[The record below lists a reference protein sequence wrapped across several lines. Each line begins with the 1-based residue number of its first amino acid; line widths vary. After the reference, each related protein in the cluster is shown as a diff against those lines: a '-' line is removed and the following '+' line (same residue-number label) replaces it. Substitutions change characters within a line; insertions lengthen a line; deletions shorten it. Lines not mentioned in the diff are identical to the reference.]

1 MYTVL
6 MDGVAIHD
14 PSLNNSAHLIMDG
27 VVMKQVNK
35 ADSFS
40 FVIYPDNVGY
50 SALELMTS
58 WISVYKDGSL
68 IFHGRPLTEET
79 GWDNEK
85 KIVCEGDLAILNDTV
100 VRPYSFSGTLGDYV
114 RMIVNQHNAQVEA
127 AKQIAVRRIDLS
139 TTSIIRRTG
148 EYKSTMQE
156 LFEKVVDYFGGYI
169 LMEYESGQIYISYLT
184 DSTSGTNQVLE
195 IGKNIL
201 SFNRSISSE
210 ALATALIPLG
220 ATDDS
225 TGERLTIK
233 SVNGGSDYIASSE
246 AATQGYYYAAYTF
259 DDITDPSELLAK
271 ARALLTDLV
280 RVSPRIELS
289 AVDLSDAGYDIDSI
303 GFFQY
308 VTVQDTAHTVS
319 GQYLITERVYNISAP
334 EKDSVTFGSEEK
346 TISGQT
352 AKTQISVSSMTD
364 AFINKAVEIV
374 TYQTDLLKGGSGG
387 YFVIGTDTDGHPSEI
402 YFLDTNSTATARS
415 VLRINSAGIG
425 FSTTGFAG
433 PYTNA
438 WTIDGQLHADFI
450 KTGVLSD
457 QQGKNSW
464 NLDTGEFHSQTLET
478 SISANATAIQSE
490 VTRATAAEGAL
501 SASVAQT
508 AGQVS
513 IVAEKLNNIGGRNI
527 LLDSLSPDPWTTYSG
542 ATATFTTGVSVP
554 EWGATDAIRVVG
566 TTANEASKETIL
578 RSNVSQTPATMI
590 QGQKYAASMWL
601 KNQGSTRMYFQ
612 INGGNS
618 QDVDPGE
625 SKRVEAHADGNG
637 VTYIQISVRCRQASV
652 PYDIVIWHPQVE
664 YGEVVTSWTP
674 APEDIEGE
682 MTNVR
687 NEVTVNTEGIT
698 LLSSKVN
705 NIGGRNYLQ
714 YSNDRS
720 TWRRNFPT
728 SYQPAEIALYSN
740 MVGGKQYTVTIWG
753 DVPTRDGADG
763 YYSVYW
769 GGGYTTLAN
778 VHISNGKGSA
788 TFTAPTSGARI
799 GNAWINIYNTADG
812 GGSSHTFTSNIT
824 AVKLEEGEVSTD
836 WSAAP
841 EDKTGNNE
849 IIAKINLSPE
859 AITISASKVDLHGYV
874 TFTNLSTSGQTAID
888 GGNITTGTISADR
901 IGANSITAAKIN
913 LTDLFSQNIT
923 ATNFNL
929 TGGSINITT
938 SAQTTD
944 VIQLNYSGSHVLIN
958 PVRIEVGASSSGG
971 MFGDYSCVM
980 NCIMGSIAVY
990 DPIGSAGNYFNVTA
1004 HTGLLSL
1011 KGASTPGTIDIKSNT
1026 GNTTASL
1033 SGGNGYGTAKET
1045 ALVFL
1050 DDSSTAGRPYR
1061 MALTNDGLTF
1071 RDSSNNVTAS
1081 YPATGLMSIGKAFYN
1096 ANTDRTVLSN
1106 RTAAILANV
1115 VRTDFEGFKGFSV
1128 RYSGGYYYSYFV
1140 INPSKVQG
1148 GMVILEVSPY
1158 GNGEISIFTI
1168 DGNNT
1173 ITLKRTI

>member
-40 FVIYPDNVGY
+40 FTIYPDNVGY

-450 KTGVLSD
+450 KTGILSD

-464 NLDTGEFHSQTLET
+464 NLDTGEFHSQTLENA
-478 SISANATAIQSE
+478 ISQTE
-490 VTRATAAEGAL
+490 EGISL
-501 SASVAQT
+501 
-508 AGQVS
+508 VS
-513 IVAEKLNNIGGRNI
+513 QKLNNIGGRN
-527 LLDSLSPDPWTTYSG
+527 Y
-542 ATATFTTGVSVP
+542 
-554 EWGATDAIRVVG
+554 
-566 TTANEASKETIL
+566 
-578 RSNVSQTPATMI
+578 
-590 QGQKYAASMWL
+590 L
-601 KNQGSTRMYFQ
+601 K
-612 INGGNS
+612 
-618 QDVDPGE
+618 
-625 SKRVEAHADGNG
+625 
-637 VTYIQISVRCRQASV
+637 
-652 PYDIVIWHPQVE
+652 
-664 YGEVVTSWTP
+664 
-674 APEDIEGE
+674 
-682 MTNVR
+682 
-687 NEVTVNTEGIT
+687 
-698 LLSSKVN
+698 
-705 NIGGRNYLQ
+705 
-714 YSNDRS
+714 YSNDTS
-720 TWRRNFPT
+720 TWMRYNAT
-728 SYQPAEIALYSN
+728 AYLIAQIELYAN
-740 MVGGKQYTVTIWG
+740 MIKAKKYTVTIWG
-753 DVPTRDGADG
+753 DAPTRNGSASGAL
-763 YYSVYW
+763 YSVYW
-769 GGGYTTLAN
+769 GGGSVKLAD
-778 VHISNGKGSA
+778 ITMSGGKGSA
-788 TFTAPTSGARI
+788 TFTTPTSGP
-799 GNAWINIYNTADG
+799 GLENAWINIYNTADG
-812 GGSSHTFTSNIT
+812 ASGTFTYTANIT

-849 IIAKINLSPE
+849 IISKINVSPE
-859 AITISASKVDLHGYV
+859 NITISANKVDLQGFV
-874 TFTNLSTSGQTAID
+874 TFTNLSTSGQTAIN
-888 GGNITTGTISADR
+888 GGNITTNTISADKLSITDLNA
-901 IGANSITAAKIN
+901 IGATIGGFKIETNSIHTNGVAITSNATNSVGLSSSTFTRTINGTSRGNLKFAIGSNFGVANDGTLYASNGNFTGTITSNSATITGGKLNINAVTTFNASDYTSADVTRIRDYILEGGIPTMDDYTKYDIDRNGRLNISDLIKVRDLVNGEASSFTATSYVDIDPSQSNSVIHIWSSGTGDTQGTFLGAGLIQTN
-913 LTDLFSQNIT
+913 TVRTGDCWMNTQGVWLGSNNVRTGLLYPDSLNFFHSNGNNMMMLEGSSGLTFSDSSGNVTATYPADGLIKTGTYT
-923 ATNFNL
+923 ATNSQH
-929 TGGSINITT
+929 GSLSISSLCGIT
-938 SAQTTD
+938 ANNG
-944 VIQLNYSGSHVLIN
+944 IVLQ
-958 PVRIEVGASSSGG
+958 VYAYSSS
-971 MFGDYSCVM
+971 F
-980 NCIMGSIAVY
+980 
-990 DPIGSAGNYFNVTA
+990 P
-1004 HTGLLSL
+1004 
-1011 KGASTPGTIDIKSNT
+1011 
-1026 GNTTASL
+1026 
-1033 SGGNGYGTAKET
+1033 NGITC
-1045 ALVFL
+1045 
-1050 DDSSTAGRPYR
+1050 
-1061 MALTNDGLTF
+1061 MLTQ
-1071 RDSSNNVTAS
+1071 
-1081 YPATGLMSIGKAFYN
+1081 
-1096 ANTDRTVLSN
+1096 LSN
-1106 RTAAILANV
+1106 GQFWIFARRSDTNGMITSTTMTIV
-1115 VRTDFEGFKGFSV
+1115 VHYIEK
-1128 RYSGGYYYSYFV
+1128 
-1140 INPSKVQG
+1140 P
-1148 GMVILEVSPY
+1148 
-1158 GNGEISIFTI
+1158 
-1168 DGNNT
+1168 
-1173 ITLKRTI
+1173 